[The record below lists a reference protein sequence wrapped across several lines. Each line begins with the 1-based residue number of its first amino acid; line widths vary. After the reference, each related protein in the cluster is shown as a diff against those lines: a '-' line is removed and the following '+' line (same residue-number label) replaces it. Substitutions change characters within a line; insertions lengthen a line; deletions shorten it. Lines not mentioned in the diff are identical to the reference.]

1 MGRAHGMEMGGR
13 WEVASTP
20 TSPHCAPSAGGLQ
33 GDSRNS
39 LRLPAPHQWLF
50 PFTGES
56 HCVGK
61 YSEDWSSSQLY
72 PCTLVNEMVVLCW
85 EERGKSSKLE
95 KEN

>member
-1 MGRAHGMEMGGR
+1 MMCRAHGMEMAER

-39 LRLPAPHQWLF
+39 LKLPAPNQWLF

-56 HCVGK
+56 CRCGK
-61 YSEDWSSSQLY
+61 IF
-72 PCTLVNEMVVLCW
+72 
-85 EERGKSSKLE
+85 RGLE
-95 KEN
+95 QQSVIPLDLGE